1 MLHVPITLTS
11 CVSNASAI
19 FIRHVST
26 MDTSLPSC
34 PSALIILSS
43 VLVVAVVAVNGSD
56 NGDDVPRDILFKP
69 TVAAAK
75 FEVDENADD
84 DDTEESLATRL
95 MTWRWVENDFTNIM
109 LLSKD
114 GMASST
120 MRKRVATEV
129 IVKDTYIRLAVWP

>member
-1 MLHVPITLTS
+1 
-11 CVSNASAI
+11 
-19 FIRHVST
+19 

-75 FEVDENADD
+75 FEVDENADTDDDDD

-129 IVKDTYIRLAVWP
+129 IVKDTVGGVAAMAVVAMR